1 MNDLNIK
8 EIIKRS
14 NDSKN
19 LKNKRYKPSTFG
31 EKSLS
36 FLINFTLSLVISFLV
51 VSLFTKQLDVYS
63 SNKITSTINP
73 FLSIG
78 GVDSVSTISPDEI
91 IDDMSFLFHI
101 SYILFMGMLITAIM
115 SLFVG
120 YSPGDRIIHLKLVMK
135 ETNELAGLNIRI
147 IRALLYI
154 LDICFLLGL
163 GCFIAFFNKDGRTL
177 EDFITRTII
186 MKDLID

>member
-1 MNDLNIK
+1 
-8 EIIKRS
+8 
-14 NDSKN
+14 
-19 LKNKRYKPSTFG
+19 
-31 EKSLS
+31 
-36 FLINFTLSLVISFLV
+36 
-51 VSLFTKQLDVYS
+51 
-63 SNKITSTINP
+63 
-73 FLSIG
+73 
-78 GVDSVSTISPDEI
+78 
-91 IDDMSFLFHI
+91 
-101 SYILFMGMLITAIM
+101 MLITAIM

-120 YSPGDRIIHLKLVMK
+120 YSPGDKIIHLKLVMK

-147 IRALLYI
+147 VRSVLYI

>member
-14 NDSKN
+14 NESKN

-36 FLINFTLSLVISFLV
+36 FLINFILSLFISFLV
-51 VSLFTKQLDVYS
+51 ITVFAKQLDTYS

-73 FLSIG
+73 LLSIG
-78 GVDSVSTISPDEI
+78 GVDSASTINPNEI
-91 IDDMSFLFHI
+91 IEGMSFLFHLT
-101 SYILFMGMLITAIM
+101 YILFMGMLITAIM

-120 YSPGDRIIHLKLVMK
+120 YSLGDKIIHLKLVMK

-147 IRALLYI
+147 VRALLYI

>member
-14 NDSKN
+14 NESKN

-36 FLINFTLSLVISFLV
+36 FLINFILSLFISFLV
-51 VSLFTKQLDVYS
+51 ITIFAKQLDTYS

-73 FLSIG
+73 LLSIG
-78 GVDSVSTISPDEI
+78 GVDSASTINPNEI
-91 IDDMSFLFHI
+91 IEGMSFLFHLT
-101 SYILFMGMLITAIM
+101 YILFMGMLITAIM

-120 YSPGDRIIHLKLVMK
+120 YSPGDKIIHLKLVMK

-147 IRALLYI
+147 VRALLYI

>member
-14 NDSKN
+14 NESKN

-36 FLINFTLSLVISFLV
+36 FLINFILSLFISFLV
-51 VSLFTKQLDVYS
+51 ITVFAKQLDTYS

-73 FLSIG
+73 LLSIG
-78 GVDSVSTISPDEI
+78 GVDSASTINPNEI
-91 IDDMSFLFHI
+91 IEGMSFLFHLT
-101 SYILFMGMLITAIM
+101 YILFMGMLITAIM

-120 YSPGDRIIHLKLVMK
+120 YSPGDKIIHLKLVMK

-147 IRALLYI
+147 VRALLYI